1 MTCGVGGWG
10 GPLPGDPSN
19 DIVLAAIPAYGG
31 IDLTWSFPSTNPYAV
46 SYIKIYRSATND
58 STSALKIAEVSGDR
72 YFDPLPTVTTAYYW
86 IQVISIN
93 GTVAALVGP
102 ASATSMLAIDDLLAK
117 LSGKIDD
124 GLLATILR
132 TKVDKIPLIELDLAD
147 EITAR
152 LADNA
157 SLAALLASVETDV
170 GGVAAAIVSETTT
183 RITQNSALVSSL
195 DAMAVSVSGNTAA
208 ILSEASTRA
217 TADSAMAY
225 RLDVLEALGGGG
237 GTDFAAAIEVE
248 RLARVAADEALAS
261 TLTALIASSITAS
274 ETTLTAAIA
283 DEATARATA
292 DTAMASTVSA
302 LEAELTTLIGT
313 EIGAAITTERAVR
326 VSAEGALGTRIDTTQ
341 ASITTLSGTL
351 TGLISSET
359 TARTTADSALA
370 SSITTV
376 QTTLDADIASV
387 RTDMTADIAVVDGKA
402 VAIGARWTAVVDV
415 NGMVG
420 GFGVYNDG
428 STIEAGFNVDTFWVG
443 RATDKIKPFII
454 TDGTVY
460 INEAAIGQL
469 SANAIDTRGLL
480 IRNGAGQVI
489 FGAGA
494 TVDPSA
500 FMSVPSGWLN
510 TNAIA
515 TAAADATAKADAAQT
530 AAATDATTKANAA
543 QAAAIASSTTG
554 LALKLNNSSASTLSA
569 VLSLDAAAVSGLRIG
584 NLTWNSAGARVSGY
598 GVAITPFG
606 LVGYNPAGDATFSL
620 NAATGS
626 LSLQGDISGS
636 TGNFVG
642 SVSVNGATW
651 SNGAT
656 GFFAGMDS
664 GFARL
669 RIGSSLQ
676 YLSYDAETGKLD
688 LKLDAIT
695 VTPSTVGLSY
705 SAYSNSSFLTSA
717 SVAASGGTAPY
728 TYSWSTFQYE
738 ANGGS
743 LVRMTGATGRVAGFE
758 LHVGDGGSN
767 ASGRATCVVT
777 DTNGRVGV
785 ANINLSAVSTA

>member
-46 SYIKIYRSATND
+46 SYVKIFRSATND
-58 STSALKIAEVSGDR
+58 STSALKIAEVGGDR

-93 GTVAALVGP
+93 GTAPALIGP
-102 ASATSMLAIDDLLAK
+102 ASATSMLKIDELLAQ
-117 LSGKIDD
+117 LSGRIDA
-124 GLLATILR
+124 GLLATTLR
-132 TKVDKIPLIELDLAD
+132 TPIDRIPLIELDLAD
-147 EITAR
+147 EIAAR
-152 LADNA
+152 IADNT
-157 SLAALLASVETDV
+157 SLATVLAGLTTDINGV
-170 GGVAAAIVSETTT
+170 GAAVVSETTT
-183 RITQNSALVSSL
+183 RISQNSALVSSL
-195 DAMAVSVSGNTAA
+195 DALAVTVSGNTAA
-208 ILSEASTRA
+208 IISEATARA
-217 TADSAMAY
+217 TADGALVT
-225 RLDVLEALGGGG
+225 RVEILEAMGGGG
-237 GTDFAAAIEVE
+237 GGDFAAAIEVE
-248 RLARVAADEALAS
+248 RLARIDADEAVTSSLEALVATRRSETAANLAAAIATES
-261 TLTALIASSITAS
+261 SARVTGDSALATSITALQ
-274 ETTLTAAIA
+274 TTLTTQMGTDIAAAIA
-283 DEATARATA
+283 
-292 DTAMASTVSA
+292 S
-302 LEAELTTLIGT
+302 
-313 EIGAAITTERAVR
+313 ERTVR
-326 VSAEGALGTRIDTTQ
+326 VTAEGALGTRIDTTQ
-341 ASITTLSGTL
+341 ASITSLDGTL

-370 SSITTV
+370 SSIATA
-376 QTTLDADIASV
+376 QATLGSDITSV

-402 VAIGARWTAVVDV
+402 TSIGARWTAVVDV
-415 NGMVG
+415 NGLVG

-454 TDGTVY
+454 AGGTVY

-515 TAAADATAKADAAQT
+515 TAAADATAKADAAQA

-543 QAAAIASSTTG
+543 QVAAIASSTAG
-554 LALKLNNSSASTLSA
+554 LALKLNSSSASTLSA

-584 NLTWNSAGARVSGY
+584 NLTWNTAGARTSGY

-606 LVGYNPAGDATFSL
+606 LVGYNPGGTATFSL
-620 NAATGS
+620 NAATGN
-626 LSLQGDISGS
+626 LVMQGDISGS
-636 TGNFVG
+636 TGTFVG

-651 SNGAT
+651 GNGAT

-676 YLSYDAETGKLD
+676 YLSYDGQTGKLD

-758 LHVGDGGSN
+758 LYVGDGGSN

-777 DTNGRVGV
+777 DANGRVGV